1 MAGDRPVTHRAGLDT
16 RRVVAAAAAL
26 IDAEGID
33 ALTLTALAERL
44 NVRVPSLYNHIAGL
58 EGLRRELALI
68 AMRGLAEALG
78 RAAMGLS
85 GEAALTAVAV
95 AYRAYGRAHP
105 GLYTLLQYVAPASD
119 EEVQAAAFASVEV
132 LLAVL
137 AGYGLEGEPAI
148 HAIRALRSALHGFVL
163 LEMSGA
169 FALGVDVGVSF
180 AGMLALFARGLRV
193 ESDDHLEYNAHEK
206 RS

>member
-1 MAGDRPVTHRAGLDT
+1 ME
-16 RRVVAAAAAL
+16 AAAAL

-44 NVRVPSLYNHIAGL
+44 NVRVPSLYNHVAGL
-58 EGLRRELALI
+58 DGLRRELALL
-68 AMRGLAEALG
+68 AMRGMAETLG

-85 GEAALTAVAV
+85 GEAALTAVGV

-105 GLYTLLQYVAPASD
+105 GLYALLQYVAPATD
-119 EEVQAAAFASVEV
+119 EEVRAAAFASVEV

-137 AGYGLEGEPAI
+137 AGYGLEGERAI

-163 LEMSGA
+163 LEMTGA
-169 FALGVDVGVSF
+169 FALDVDVGVSF
-180 AGMLALFARGLRV
+180 ARMLTLLARGLPI
-193 ESDDHLEYNAHEK
+193 A
-206 RS
+206 

>member
-1 MAGDRPVTHRAGLDT
+1 MAHRAGLDT

-26 IDAEGID
+26 IDAEGVD

-44 NVRVPSLYNHIAGL
+44 NVRAPSLYNHIAGL
-58 EGLRRELALI
+58 EGLRRELALM
-68 AMRGLAEALG
+68 AMRDLG
-78 RAAMGLS
+78 RTLGHAVMGRS
-85 GEAALTAVAV
+85 GEAALIAAGN
-95 AYRAYGRAHP
+95 AYRAYAHAHP
-105 GLYTLLQYVAPASD
+105 GLYALLQYVAPSAD
-119 EEVQAAAFASVEV
+119 EEVQAAAYASVEV

-169 FALGVDVGVSF
+169 FALDVEVGASF
-180 AGMLALFARGLRV
+180 ARMLALFTRGLR
-193 ESDDHLEYNAHEK
+193 DA
-206 RS
+206 

>member
-1 MAGDRPVTHRAGLDT
+1 MAGDRPPAHRAGLDT
-16 RRVVAAAAAL
+16 RRVVVAAAAL

-44 NVRVPSLYNHIAGL
+44 RVRAPSLYNHIAGL
-58 EGLRRELALI
+58 DGLRRELALL
-68 AMRGLAEALG
+68 ALRGLAEALG

-85 GEAALTAVAV
+85 GETALTAVAV
-95 AYRAYGRAHP
+95 AYRAYAHAHP
-105 GLYTLLQYVAPASD
+105 GLYTLLQYVAPTAD
-119 EEVQAAAFASVEV
+119 EEVRAAAFASVEV

-137 AGYGLEGEPAI
+137 AGYGLAGDPAI

-169 FALGVDVGVSF
+169 FALDVDVSVSF
-180 AGMLALFARGLRV
+180 ARMLALFTRCLPA
-193 ESDDHLEYNAHEK
+193 ECDDH
-206 RS
+206 